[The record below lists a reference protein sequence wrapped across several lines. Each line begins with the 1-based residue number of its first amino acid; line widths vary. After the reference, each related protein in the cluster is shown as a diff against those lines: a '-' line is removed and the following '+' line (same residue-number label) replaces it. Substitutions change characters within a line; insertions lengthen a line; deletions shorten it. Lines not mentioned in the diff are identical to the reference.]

1 MVNNDD
7 IKENI
12 DIQAEAFRKMIF
24 HAMRFV
30 NENKDEPIEALGLCI
45 GNYSSEKSSLTI
57 TDSIPLIHGDKVEL
71 GLSQEL
77 HDLFEQVKAS
87 HESIIGF
94 YVSHPGYG
102 LFLTDSDKKVLQ
114 YFQTEDN
121 PNAICI
127 IFDHTQIDDKFGL
140 KIFKFKDHPAIPTPT
155 EEIIEI
161 VPNILIPDSLEY
173 FKWVQE
179 LVENF
184 QRKEPI
190 IIKEYLEAQ
199 KPLPEELQEIPKLP
213 DIDQSEEKPPSQME
227 KSIVGIRTGVT
238 TLADTF
244 VSNYINQ
251 LDTWLNDIGEG
262 SLKGADFIRSS
273 LNQLKNTIGKGLEG
287 LEKYFQRKFNEI
299 SALFVEGITESLE
312 SRIENQKELENHIT
326 SSMEDIINNSNEVI
340 KQKIN
345 DLTTVFESQ
354 VNQLEELVINQE
366 KNANRIDELIENNQ
380 NKISSM
386 YSTLDGLSEDVIKG
400 LQTSSSQ
407 FEKSLLN
414 EIENQGINFVSI
426 DEKYGEIELLIERLQ
441 NLISEFRQMK

>member
-1 MVNNDD
+1 MVKNNV
-7 IKENI
+7 IEENVT
-12 DIQAEAFRKMIF
+12 IQAGAFRKMIL
-24 HAMRFV
+24 HVMRFV
-30 NENKDEPIEALGLCI
+30 NEIKDEPTEVLGLCV
-45 GNYSSEKSSLTI
+45 GTSSSENGSLTI
-57 TDSIPLIHGDKVEL
+57 TDSIPLLHGDKVEL

-102 LFLTDSDKKVLQ
+102 LFLTDSDKKIQQ

-127 IFDHTQIDDKFGL
+127 VFDHTQRQDNFGL
-140 KIFKFKDHPAIPTPT
+140 KIFKLKDHDNP
-155 EEIIEI
+155 EEVVEI
-161 VPNILIPDSLEY
+161 MPNILIPDSLEY
-173 FKWVQE
+173 FKWVQD

-190 IIKEYLEAQ
+190 IIKEYLGAQ
-199 KPLPEELQEIPKLP
+199 KPLPEELQEIPQL
-213 DIDQSEEKPPSQME
+213 DERIDETEEKPSSQME
-227 KSIVGIRTGVT
+227 KSIIGIQTGAS

-244 VSNYINQ
+244 VNNYVNH
-251 LDTWLNDIGEG
+251 LDAWLKDIEEG
-262 SLKGADFIRSS
+262 SLKGGDFIRSS

-287 LEKYFQRKFNEI
+287 LEIYFQRKFNEI
-299 SALFVEGITESLE
+299 SAVFVDGITESLE
-312 SRIENQKELENHIT
+312 SRIENQKDLENHMT
-326 SSMEDIINNSNEVI
+326 SSIEDIINNSNEVI
-340 KQKIN
+340 KQRLN
-345 DLTTVFESQ
+345 ELTPVFESQ
-354 VNQLEELVINQE
+354 VNQLEELVAKHD
-366 KNANRIDELIENNQ
+366 KNAKRIDELIENNT
-380 NKISSM
+380 NKISSI
-386 YSTLDGLSEDVIKG
+386 YSVLDGLSEDLMER

-407 FEKSLLN
+407 FEKALLN

>member
-1 MVNNDD
+1 MVKIKDV
-7 IKENI
+7 KENI

-24 HAMRFV
+24 HALRFV
-30 NENKDEPIEALGLCI
+30 NETQDEPIEALGLFI
-45 GNYSSEKSSLTI
+45 GSSSSENGSLTI

-102 LFLTDSDKKVLQ
+102 LFLSDSDKQILQ
-114 YFQTEDN
+114 FFQTEDN
-121 PNAICI
+121 PNGICI
-127 IFDHTQIDDKFGL
+127 VFDHTKIDDHFGL
-140 KIFKFKDHPAIPTPT
+140 KIFKFKDHANP

-161 VPNILIPDSLEY
+161 MPNILIPDSLEY

-184 QRKEPI
+184 QRKEPV

-199 KPLPEELQEIPKLP
+199 KPLPEELQEIPKLH
-213 DIDQSEEKPPSQME
+213 DIIDELEEKPSSQME
-227 KSIVGIRTGVT
+227 KSIIGIRTGAT

-244 VSNYINQ
+244 VNNYVNQ
-251 LDTWLNDIGEG
+251 LDAWLNDIGEG
-262 SLKGADFIRSS
+262 SLKGADFIQSS

-287 LEKYFQRKFNEI
+287 LETYFQKKFNEI
-299 SALFVEGITESLE
+299 SSVFVKGISESLD
-312 SRIENQKELENHIT
+312 SRIENQKDLENHMT
-326 SSMEDIINNSNEVI
+326 SSIEDITNNSNEVI
-340 KQKIN
+340 KQKL
-345 DLTTVFESQ
+345 DELTTVFESQ
-354 VNQLEELVINQE
+354 VNQLEELVINHD
-366 KNANRIDELIENNQ
+366 KNANRIDELIENNK
-380 NKISSM
+380 NKISSI
-386 YSTLDGLSEDVIKG
+386 YSVLDGLSEDVIKR
-400 LQTSSSQ
+400 LQSSSSQ

-414 EIENQGINFVSI
+414 KIENQGINFVSI

>member
-1 MVNNDD
+1 MVKNKDV
-7 IKENI
+7 KENI

-24 HAMRFV
+24 HALRFV
-30 NENKDEPIEALGLCI
+30 NESKDEPIEALGLCI
-45 GNYSSEKSSLTI
+45 GNSSSENGSLTI

-87 HESIIGF
+87 QESIFGF

-102 LFLTDSDKKVLQ
+102 LFLTDSDRKIQQ

-127 IFDHTQIDDKFGL
+127 VFDHTKIDDHFGL
-140 KIFKFKDHPAIPTPT
+140 KVFKFKDHTNP

-161 VPNILIPDSLEY
+161 IPNILIPDSLEY

-199 KPLPEELQEIPKLP
+199 KPLPEELQEIPKIP
-213 DIDQSEEKPPSQME
+213 DSIDESEEKTSQME
-227 KSIVGIRTGVT
+227 ESIIGIRTGAT

-244 VSNYINQ
+244 VNNYINQ
-251 LDTWLNDIGEG
+251 LDLWLNDIGEG
-262 SLKGADFIRSS
+262 SLKGADFIQSS

-287 LEKYFQRKFNEI
+287 LEIYFQRKFNEI
-299 SALFVEGITESLE
+299 SAVFVGGITESLD
-312 SRIENQKELENHIT
+312 SRIENQKDLENHIT
-326 SSMEDIINNSNEVI
+326 SSIEDIINNSNEVI
-340 KQKIN
+340 KQK
-345 DLTTVFESQ
+345 LSEVTTVFESQ
-354 VNQLEELVINQE
+354 VNQLEEIVINHD
-366 KNANRIDELIENNQ
+366 KNANRIDELIENNK
-380 NKISSM
+380 NKISSI
-386 YSTLDGLSEDVIKG
+386 YSILDGLSEDVLKG
-400 LQTSSSQ
+400 FKLP
-407 FEKSLLN
+407 
-414 EIENQGINFVSI
+414 VP
-426 DEKYGEIELLIERLQ
+426 
-441 NLISEFRQMK
+441 NLRRVY

>member
-1 MVNNDD
+1 MVKSKDV
-7 IKENI
+7 KENI

-24 HAMRFV
+24 HALRFV
-30 NENKDEPIEALGLCI
+30 NESKDEPIEALGLCI
-45 GNYSSEKSSLTI
+45 GNSSSENGSLTI
-57 TDSIPLIHGDKVEL
+57 TDSIPLIHGEKVEL
-71 GLSQEL
+71 GLSQDL
-77 HDLFEQVKAS
+77 HDLFEQVKTS
-87 HESIIGF
+87 HKSIIGF

-102 LFLTDSDKKVLQ
+102 LFLTDSDRKIQQ

-127 IFDHTQIDDKFGL
+127 VLDHTKIDDHFGL
-140 KIFKFKDHPAIPTPT
+140 KIFKFKDHTNP

-161 VPNILIPDSLEY
+161 MPNILIPDSLEY

-184 QRKEPI
+184 QKKEPI

-213 DIDQSEEKPPSQME
+213 DIIDESEEKPSPQME
-227 KSIVGIRTGVT
+227 KSIIGIRTGAT

-244 VSNYINQ
+244 VNNYVNQ
-251 LDTWLNDIGEG
+251 LDAWLNDIGEG

-287 LEKYFQRKFNEI
+287 LEIYFQRKFNEI
-299 SALFVEGITESLE
+299 SAVFVKGITESLD
-312 SRIENQKELENHIT
+312 SRIENQKDLENHIT
-326 SSMEDIINNSNEVI
+326 SRIEDIINNSNELI
-340 KQKIN
+340 KQKLN
-345 DLTTVFESQ
+345 EVTTVFESQ
-354 VNQLEELVINQE
+354 VNQLEELVISHD
-366 KNANRIDELIENNQ
+366 KNAYRIDELIENNK
-380 NKISSM
+380 NKISSI
-386 YSTLDGLSEDVIKG
+386 YSVLDGLSEDVIKR
-400 LQTSSSQ
+400 LQSSNSQ

>member
-1 MVNNDD
+1 MVKNKDV
-7 IKENI
+7 KENI

-24 HAMRFV
+24 HALRFV
-30 NENKDEPIEALGLCI
+30 NESKDEPIEALGLCI
-45 GNYSSEKSSLTI
+45 GNSSSENGSLTI

-87 HESIIGF
+87 QESIFGF

-102 LFLTDSDKKVLQ
+102 LFLTDSDRKIQQ

-127 IFDHTQIDDKFGL
+127 VFDHTKIDDHFGL
-140 KIFKFKDHPAIPTPT
+140 KVFKFKDHTNP

-161 VPNILIPDSLEY
+161 IPNILIPDSLEY

-199 KPLPEELQEIPKLP
+199 KPLPEELQEIPKIP
-213 DIDQSEEKPPSQME
+213 DSIDESEEKTSQME
-227 KSIVGIRTGVT
+227 ESIIGIRTGAT

-244 VSNYINQ
+244 VNNYINQ
-251 LDTWLNDIGEG
+251 LDLWLNDIGEG
-262 SLKGADFIRSS
+262 SLKGADFIQSS

-287 LEKYFQRKFNEI
+287 LEIYFQRKFNEI
-299 SALFVEGITESLE
+299 SAVFVGGITESLD
-312 SRIENQKELENHIT
+312 SRIENQKDLENHIT
-326 SSMEDIINNSNEVI
+326 SSIEDIINNSNEVI
-340 KQKIN
+340 KQK
-345 DLTTVFESQ
+345 LSEVTTVFESQ
-354 VNQLEELVINQE
+354 VNQLEEIVINHD
-366 KNANRIDELIENNQ
+366 KNANRIDELIENNK
-380 NKISSM
+380 NKISSI
-386 YSTLDGLSEDVIKG
+386 YSILDGLSEDVLKR

-414 EIENQGINFVSI
+414 EIENQSINFVSI